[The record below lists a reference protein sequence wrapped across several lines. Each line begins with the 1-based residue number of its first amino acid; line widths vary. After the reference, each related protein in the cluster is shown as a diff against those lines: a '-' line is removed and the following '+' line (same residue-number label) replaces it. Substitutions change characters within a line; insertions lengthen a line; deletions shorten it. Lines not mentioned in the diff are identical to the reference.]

1 MGFGRRPYSSTSLIN
16 QGGGI
21 MSWTQSNMS
30 KYSSSNH
37 TFPRTYG
44 QRLSRKDFED
54 SVSLSTEFLL
64 TVLCAAVLI
73 AVVVMS

>member
-21 MSWTQSNMS
+21 MSWTQRNMS

-64 TVLCAAVLI
+64 VVLCSAVLI

>member
-1 MGFGRRPYSSTSLIN
+1 
-16 QGGGI
+16 

-64 TVLCAAVLI
+64 VVLCAAVLI

>member
-1 MGFGRRPYSSTSLIN
+1 
-16 QGGGI
+16 
-21 MSWTQSNMS
+21 MSWTQRNMS

-44 QRLSRKDFED
+44 QRLSRQDFED
-54 SVSLSTEFLL
+54 SISLSTEFLL
-64 TVLCAAVLI
+64 IVLCAAIMI

>member
-1 MGFGRRPYSSTSLIN
+1 
-16 QGGGI
+16 
-21 MSWTQSNMS
+21 MSWTQNNMS
-30 KYSSSNH
+30 KYASSNH

-54 SVSLSTEFLL
+54 SVSLSTEFMLI
-64 TVLCAAVLI
+64 VLCAAVLI